1 MSKLDT
7 TLTLVLAKHFML
19 VESRSKASK
28 SDKTENKQ
36 RKCRKGSVYGNTYSY
51 CIVY

>member
-36 RKCRKGSVYGNTYSY
+36 RKCRKGSVYGNTYFY